1 MRRANEEAKRRLGI
15 DDTPNEEIV
24 LGDYV
29 VQRYC
34 PHRKADLS
42 VFGAVEGNEI
52 VCSLHGWR
60 FSADDGRCLNA
71 EDRRLKVRR
80 RSDVD

>member
-1 MRRANEEAKRRLGI
+1 
-15 DDTPNEEIV
+15 
-24 LGDYV
+24 